1 MKTKFEDSNNN
12 QTYNKLVNMH
22 VCTVQFSQFA

>member
-12 QTYNKLVNMH
+12 QTHKKLVNMH